1 MAQNIFYYSNY
12 CKHSQKVL
20 QCLVKANLT
29 NEINFLC
36 IDKRGRDPNT
46 NQMFI
51 ITEGGERVL
60 LPPNVHSV
68 PAMLLVKEQ
77 YRVIYGD
84 EILQNYESRIVNDK
98 MNATN
103 FNGEPMGFSLG
114 GSGMNLGGGGAL
126 NSLSASY
133 SGRQSIITPPEE
145 FTSNKIKGDDSIVS
159 SYEQMRK
166 TQDAQL
172 GIGKMPANPFA
183 PSR

>member
-1 MAQNIFYYSNY
+1 MSQNIFYYSNY

-29 NEINFLC
+29 NEISFVC

-84 EILQNYESRIVNDK
+84 EVLQNYESRIVNDK
-98 MNATN
+98 MTATN
-103 FNGEPMGFSLG
+103 FNGEPMGYTLG
-114 GSGMNLGGGGAL
+114 GNNAAGAL
-126 NSLSASY
+126 NSLTASY

-145 FTSNKIKGDDSIVS
+145 FTSNKIKGDDSVVS

-166 TQDAQL
+166 AQDTQM
-172 GIGKMPANPFA
+172 GIGKMPSNPFT

>member
-1 MAQNIFYYSNY
+1 MSQNIFYYSNY

-36 IDKRGRDPNT
+36 VDKRGRDPNT
-46 NQMFI
+46 NQIFI
-51 ITEGGERVL
+51 ITESGERVL

-84 EILQNYESRIVNDK
+84 EILQNYESQIVNDK

-126 NSLSASY
+126 NSLTASY
-133 SGRQSIITPPEE
+133 SGRQSIMTPPEE
-145 FTSNKIKGDDSIVS
+145 FTSNKIKGDDSVVS

-166 TQDAQL
+166 AQDAQL
-172 GIGKMPANPFA
+172 GIGKMPTNPFA

>member
-1 MAQNIFYYSNY
+1 MSQNIFYYSNY

-36 IDKRGRDPNT
+36 LDKRGRDPNT

-98 MNATN
+98 MAATN

-114 GSGMNLGGGGAL
+114 GSGGSAL
-126 NSLSASY
+126 NSLTASY
-133 SGRQSIITPPEE
+133 SGRQNIITPPEE
-145 FTSNKIKGDDSIVS
+145 FTSNKIKGDDSVVS

-166 TQDAQL
+166 AQDAQL
-172 GIGKMPANPFA
+172 GIGKMPTNPFA

>member
-1 MAQNIFYYSNY
+1 MSQNIFYYSNY

-29 NEINFLC
+29 NEISFVC

-46 NQMFI
+46 NQLFI

-60 LPPNVHSV
+60 MPPNVHSV

-98 MNATN
+98 MTATN
-103 FNGEPMGFSLG
+103 FNGEPMGYSLG
-114 GSGMNLGGGGAL
+114 GNNGAGAL
-126 NSLSASY
+126 NSLTSSY
-133 SGRQSIITPPEE
+133 SGRQNIITPPEE

-166 TQDAQL
+166 AQDTQM
-172 GIGKMPANPFA
+172 GIGKAPPNPFA

>member
-29 NEINFLC
+29 NEISFVC

-46 NQMFI
+46 NQLFI

-60 LPPNVHSV
+60 MPPNVHSV

-98 MNATN
+98 MTATN
-103 FNGEPMGFSLG
+103 FNGEPMGYSLG
-114 GSGMNLGGGGAL
+114 GNSGAGAL
-126 NSLSASY
+126 NSLTSSY
-133 SGRQSIITPPEE
+133 SGRQNIITPPEE

-166 TQDAQL
+166 AQDSQM
-172 GIGKMPANPFA
+172 GIGKAPPNPFT
-183 PSR
+183 PTR

>member
-29 NEINFLC
+29 NEISFVC

-46 NQMFI
+46 NQLFI

-60 LPPNVHSV
+60 MPPNVHSV

-98 MNATN
+98 MTATN
-103 FNGEPMGFSLG
+103 FNGEPMGYSLG
-114 GSGMNLGGGGAL
+114 GNGGGVGAL
-126 NSLSASY
+126 NSLTSSY
-133 SGRQSIITPPEE
+133 SGRQNIITPPEE

-166 TQDAQL
+166 AQDSQM
-172 GIGKMPANPFA
+172 GIGKAPPNPFT

>member
-1 MAQNIFYYSNY
+1 
-12 CKHSQKVL
+12 
-20 QCLVKANLT
+20 VKANLT
-29 NEINFLC
+29 NEISFVC
-36 IDKRGRDPNT
+36 IDKRGRDPQT
-46 NQMFI
+46 NQLFI

-60 LPPNVHSV
+60 MPPNVHSV

-98 MNATN
+98 MTATN
-103 FNGEPMGFSLG
+103 FNGEPMGYSLG
-114 GSGMNLGGGGAL
+114 GNNSAGAL
-126 NSLSASY
+126 NSLTSSY
-133 SGRQSIITPPEE
+133 SGRQNIITPPEE

-166 TQDAQL
+166 AQDTQM
-172 GIGKMPANPFA
+172 GIGKAPPNPFA

>member
-1 MAQNIFYYSNY
+1 MSQNIFYYSNY

-29 NEINFLC
+29 NEISFVC

-60 LPPNVHSV
+60 MPPNVHSV

-84 EILQNYESRIVNDK
+84 EVLQNYESRIVNDK
-98 MNATN
+98 MTATN
-103 FNGEPMGFSLG
+103 FNGEPMGYTLG
-114 GSGMNLGGGGAL
+114 GNNAVGAL
-126 NSLSASY
+126 NSLTASY
-133 SGRQSIITPPEE
+133 SGRQNIITPPEE
-145 FTSNKIKGDDSIVS
+145 FTSNKIKGDDSVVS

-166 TQDAQL
+166 AQDTQM
-172 GIGKMPANPFA
+172 GIGKMPSNPFT

>member
-29 NEINFLC
+29 NEISFVC

-46 NQMFI
+46 NQLFI

-60 LPPNVHSV
+60 MPPNVHSV

-98 MNATN
+98 MTATN
-103 FNGEPMGFSLG
+103 FNGEPMGYSLG
-114 GSGMNLGGGGAL
+114 GNGGAGAL
-126 NSLSASY
+126 NSLTSSY

-166 TQDAQL
+166 AQDTQM
-172 GIGKMPANPFA
+172 GIGKAPPNPFA
-183 PSR
+183 PTR

>member
-29 NEINFLC
+29 NEISFVC

-46 NQMFI
+46 NQLFI

-60 LPPNVHSV
+60 MPPNVHSV

-98 MNATN
+98 MTATN
-103 FNGEPMGFSLG
+103 FNGEPMGYSLG
-114 GSGMNLGGGGAL
+114 GNNGASAL
-126 NSLSASY
+126 NSLTSSY
-133 SGRQSIITPPEE
+133 SGRQNIITPPEE
-145 FTSNKIKGDDSIVS
+145 FTSNKIKGDDSIVT

-166 TQDAQL
+166 SQDSQM
-172 GIGKMPANPFA
+172 GIGKMPTNPFT